1 MKCESDAEEDEA
13 SLSTSFRRKIPL
25 NDFCL
30 PAAATRPCERV
41 TRSLARPERAE
52 RRPRIEDRA
61 QDAEKL
67 EVFPRATFNPFYFC
81 ILS

>member
-1 MKCESDAEEDEA
+1 MTRAYRPRPAEKFR
-13 SLSTSFRRKIPL
+13 LMTSATPRRP
-25 NDFCL
+25 
-30 PAAATRPCERV
+30 RERV
-41 TRSLARPERAE
+41 TRSLARSERVE